1 MSMEQGII
9 AKGEERMVALRI
21 ILITITIL
29 ALISDLLDIR
39 KRDTNDYM
47 TIIYFVLVI
56 VLLFVR

>member
-1 MSMEQGII
+1 
-9 AKGEERMVALRI
+9 MVVLRI

-56 VLLFVR
+56 VLLLVR